1 VESDSASS
9 VNPRRLRL
17 TPGGALALVGAV
29 AIAVLLQR
37 AFVAAHRT
45 IGWAVACSVVALLL
59 DPVIQF
65 LDRKLPRWLAV
76 VGSLLAVVA
85 LAVAVGYLVVRQ
97 LSSSVAVLRDSAPEA
112 ARRLESRFQLARD
125 MEVGTRVSSFVDD
138 INARINKAALRR
150 VGTAPTYMVN
160 GILTLFLLAYGRRYV
175 KGGLGQIRD
184 GERRAKME
192 RVVRRGF
199 VRGRNY
205 LLIAVAQAIVVT
217 AVADVVFR
225 MLDLPADF
233 VLALLVGVVGT
244 IPYFGYMIGGLP
256 ALLVAFGFH
265 GSGPAIGVFLG
276 LAAVQAF
283 EGLWFRPRI
292 DRKTVPV
299 GAFFPLAVGLIGF
312 EAYGGGG
319 AVYGYA
325 LVAIG
330 VSLFDAY
337 TYDRHAHDGVTY
349 SHRADDDGQ
358 TSAAT

>member
-1 VESDSASS
+1 VKSESASS
-9 VNPRRLRL
+9 VNHGRLRL
-17 TPGGALALVGAV
+17 TPGGAAALVGAV
-29 AIAVLLQR
+29 VVAVLLQR

-76 VGSLLAVVA
+76 IGSLLAVVA
-85 LAVAVGYLVVRQ
+85 LAVLVSYLVVRQ
-97 LSSSVAVLRDSAPEA
+97 LSSSVAALRESAPEA
-112 ARRLESRFQLARD
+112 ARRLESRFDLARD

-138 INARINKAALRR
+138 INVRLNKAALRR
-150 VGTAPTYMVN
+150 VGTAPTYLVN

-175 KGGLGQIRD
+175 KGGLAQIRD
-184 GERRAKME
+184 LEQRGKMA
-192 RVVRRGF
+192 RVVRRGL

-205 LLIAVAQAIVVT
+205 LLVAIAQSIVVT
-217 AVADVVFR
+217 AFADVFFR
-225 MLDLPADF
+225 ALDLPADF
-233 VLALLVGVVGT
+233 VLALLVGVIGT
-244 IPYFGYMIGGLP
+244 VPYFGYMIGGLP

-265 GSGPAIGVFLG
+265 GAGSAIGLFVG
-276 LAAVQAF
+276 LATVQAF

-299 GAFFPLAVGLIGF
+299 GAFFPLAIGLIGF

-330 VSLFDAY
+330 ISLFDAY
-337 TYDRHAHDGVTY
+337 TYDRNAHDGVTY
-349 SHRADDDGQ
+349 AHVHDGDV
-358 TSAAT
+358 T